1 MSDTEAMVNLMEHA
15 ATLLKNASNE
25 MATWTTVDS
34 IRPGFDKVLVAV
46 ANGQATLRMV
56 AASVAPEGRQRAK
69 ALVDRL
75 VDEYEP
81 WADKNT
87 QTAMTAG
94 ELMAVARFLRYAL
107 ETDVGDPS

>member
-15 ATLLKNASNE
+15 ATLLRKASNE

-56 AASVAPEGRQRAK
+56 AASVAPEGRQRVK
-69 ALVDRL
+69 ALTDRL

-81 WADKNT
+81 WADKNNESM
-87 QTAMTAG
+87 MTTG
-94 ELMAVARFLRYAL
+94 ELAAVSRFLRDAL
-107 ETDVGDPS
+107 TEDVPA